1 MKQVSLLTSFNNTI
15 IHFGEFVLN
24 TQNGELRKDNA
35 LVKIEPQ
42 LLEFLLL
49 LIKQKLLGEDA
60 IVTRALMIDSIWSGK
75 SASDD
80 AVRAVV
86 KKLREVLNDD
96 ARRPRYIKTIPT
108 KGYLLICE
116 IEQRAQ
122 GRSAWKQRSIKY
134 GVVALLAVALFAGIQ
149 LTYLWYTSEDH
160 APKRIS
166 SLKVI
171 TEASK
176 TFVSADL
183 HNENKILYS
192 KIAENEKSLQLYVK
206 SIHND
211 DGTRLTWDQNYDHQ
225 ARWSGDG
232 KYILLRKSNSS
243 GTESSVYSYP
253 EMKKVFD
260 EKNIASV
267 NNSTEQTQN
276 QLKAIAWL
284 HDEDQILIYE
294 IDQEAPNQVAL
305 YAYSINGKKLKL
317 KTSIALKVSQI
328 KEIEVSKDSQFLAI
342 YYQDTKGHFSLTIYN
357 RFTNEIIDT
366 LRLQNKIDRL
376 VWDDDSQLVSFLTEE
391 EGLRSYDITARKYF
405 NWKGLKPGIQSLISQ
420 CGSACFMFTRH
431 DGDFLDISERPSP
444 FVAQDILPTRLIASP
459 GLDDLPIFG
468 SDGSLFFVTRK
479 DGRSLI
485 EKRDLNNQQHQVFEL
500 PSSGTVGSL
509 ALNKAN
515 NAFIGE
521 LNQRIF
527 LYRLDTG
534 IFSFVTGI
542 KEKAMEPSWL
552 ADDSGFSFYI
562 KDKQITGDTNQF
574 ANNDVSTDF
583 PVYYHYDLST
593 SSKRELGRQFHS
605 IVNFENNSFLV
616 SKVPGEYFLLTAN
629 AIEELFQD
637 ERYLKANQSKEVIRI
652 PDSSPNAFKI
662 IGKKLYYLDSL
673 ENDTVLST
681 LDISTLKKQSYP
693 LDTNPQNPNFT
704 LSSDLSKLVVT
715 RTKSNASQIVKVE
728 GLWLE

>member
-1 MKQVSLLTSFNNTI
+1 MFTGEQMKQVSLLTSFNNTI

-305 YAYSINGKKLKL
+305 YAYSINGK
-317 KTSIALKVSQI
+317 
-328 KEIEVSKDSQFLAI
+328 
-342 YYQDTKGHFSLTIYN
+342 N
-357 RFTNEIIDT
+357 
-366 LRLQNKIDRL
+366 
-376 VWDDDSQLVSFLTEE
+376 
-391 EGLRSYDITARKYF
+391 
-405 NWKGLKPGIQSLISQ
+405 
-420 CGSACFMFTRH
+420 
-431 DGDFLDISERPSP
+431 
-444 FVAQDILPTRLIASP
+444 
-459 GLDDLPIFG
+459 
-468 SDGSLFFVTRK
+468 
-479 DGRSLI
+479 
-485 EKRDLNNQQHQVFEL
+485 
-500 PSSGTVGSL
+500 
-509 ALNKAN
+509 
-515 NAFIGE
+515 
-521 LNQRIF
+521 
-527 LYRLDTG
+527 
-534 IFSFVTGI
+534 
-542 KEKAMEPSWL
+542 
-552 ADDSGFSFYI
+552 
-562 KDKQITGDTNQF
+562 
-574 ANNDVSTDF
+574 
-583 PVYYHYDLST
+583 
-593 SSKRELGRQFHS
+593 
-605 IVNFENNSFLV
+605 
-616 SKVPGEYFLLTAN
+616 
-629 AIEELFQD
+629 
-637 ERYLKANQSKEVIRI
+637 
-652 PDSSPNAFKI
+652 
-662 IGKKLYYLDSL
+662 
-673 ENDTVLST
+673 
-681 LDISTLKKQSYP
+681 
-693 LDTNPQNPNFT
+693 
-704 LSSDLSKLVVT
+704 
-715 RTKSNASQIVKVE
+715 
-728 GLWLE
+728 